1 MPGAPQRVRGRR
13 CHALLR
19 VSNTRG
25 TLRAGVLRIV
35 CPLLLPQAM
44 ARSMRNL
51 LIAAFAVLA
60 FLASNFAMVSSTM
73 AHGMTSGHHGAV
85 AVCNADHSHESGAP
99 EPCKAVPKGTC
110 EAGPTCCSSACNALI
125 LANAFSSFH
134 GAIEVPEAARSFA
147 DAVNPVVLLERP
159 PRQLALS

>member
-1 MPGAPQRVRGRR
+1 MPR
-13 CHALLR
+13 LLR

-25 TLRAGVLRIV
+25 TLRAGALRIV
-35 CPLLLPQAM
+35 CPLLLPPAM
-44 ARSMRNL
+44 ARSVRNL

-60 FLASNFAMVSSTM
+60 FLASNFAMVSSGM
-73 AHGMTSGHHGAV
+73 AHGMTTGHHGAV
-85 AVCNADHSHESGAP
+85 AVCNADHGHVSTKDAGAQG
-99 EPCKAVPKGTC
+99 PCRAVPKGTC

-125 LANAFSSFH
+125 LANAFASFH